1 MPFGQ
6 SICRSGLRVGYAN
19 TDGLDLALAPDLVL
33 VLAARQT
40 RARAN
45 KKRNTRRNAG
55 TKRQKGRGSR
65 LLTRPGARAILILS
79 RSPCLISERCNRCN
93 RCSNPWAKPCIMP
106 LANTLAIPG
115 TQNWQQIGEILRKFL
130 CCRRSRRRSRCDNKG
145 QRKSLCAQQFA
156 VYSSVY
162 VFMIIAIRGME
173 KQPPVPVSIS
183 VSVPH
188 RIASDRIAP
197 AADIITGRARTCAR
211 LRRQEAQGHAH
222 TAILRL
228 RRGNARA
235 DNSRP
240 SRDDNR
246 RDG

>member
-1 MPFGQ
+1 M
-6 SICRSGLRVGYAN
+6 
-19 TDGLDLALAPDLVL
+19 DGLDLALAPDLVL
-33 VLAARQT
+33 VLAAGQT

-55 TKRQKGRGSR
+55 TMRQKGRGSR

-79 RSPCLISERCNRCN
+79 RSPCLISERCN

-130 CCRRSRRRSRCDNKG
+130 CCRRSRRGSRSRCDNKG

-162 VFMIIAIRGME
+162 VFMIIAIRGMQ

-183 VSVPH
+183 VPVPH
-188 RIASDRIAP
+188 RIASHRSRCRHNYGPRSDLRTSP
-197 AADIITGRARTCAR
+197 DSGGRR
-211 LRRQEAQGHAH
+211 LKDTH
-222 TAILRL
+222 TQR
-228 RRGNARA
+228 
-235 DNSRP
+235 S
-240 SRDDNR
+240 
-246 RDG
+246 

>member
-6 SICRSGLRVGYAN
+6 SICGSGLRVGYAN
-19 TDGLDLALAPDLVL
+19 TNGLDLALAPDLVL
-33 VLAARQT
+33 VLVLAAGQT

-55 TKRQKGRGSR
+55 TMRQKGRGSR

-130 CCRRSRRRSRCDNKG
+130 CCRRSRSRRRCDNKG

-162 VFMIIAIRGME
+162 VFMIIAIRGMQ

-188 RIASDRIAP
+188 RIASHRSRCRHNYGPRSDLRTSPEAG
-197 AADIITGRARTCAR
+197 GRR
-211 LRRQEAQGHAH
+211 LKDTH
-222 TAILRL
+222 TQR
-228 RRGNARA
+228 
-235 DNSRP
+235 S
-240 SRDDNR
+240 
-246 RDG
+246 